1 MLYEFDSKRPRI
13 DPSAYVSDSAT
24 IIGDVQIGARC
35 YVGPGAI
42 IRGDAKPIVIG
53 EESTV
58 EDGVIIHV
66 GGAGT
71 QGCIIGR
78 RVTIGHGAI
87 VHGNHLHDGANIGMG
102 AIVSIY
108 AEVGEYA
115 VVAEGAVVK
124 RGQVVPP
131 RAVVGGAPA
140 VKLRELQDKDT
151 DSWEKSKQTYIDL
164 AAKCLSPGVLRPISP
179 EEAAK

>member
-1 MLYEFDSKRPRI
+1 M
-13 DPSAYVSDSAT
+13 
-24 IIGDVQIGARC
+24 
-35 YVGPGAI
+35 
-42 IRGDAKPIVIG
+42 
-53 EESTV
+53 

-115 VVAEGAVVK
+115 
-124 RGQVVPP
+124 
-131 RAVVGGAPA
+131 AP
-140 VKLRELQDKDT
+140 VWTL
-151 DSWEKSKQTYIDL
+151 
-164 AAKCLSPGVLRPISP
+164 
-179 EEAAK
+179 